1 MIKNCMKRNVVSI
14 LESATILEAALL
26 MSEMR
31 IGLLPV
37 VDQQR
42 NLVGTLGLPE
52 LLSLEMPA
60 FFDLLSDFDFL
71 NDFGAVETTRPTFEE
86 VNRPVTTLMQHPS
99 PVTEESGLLYA
110 YAVMLKHNLSDMPVV
125 SESGELVGVVS
136 KVDIGAE
143 ILSNWKQIKEPLE

>member
-14 LESATILEAALL
+14 QESATILEAALL
-26 MSEMR
+26 MSKQH

-37 VDQQR
+37 VNQQK

-60 FFDLLSDFDFL
+60 FFDLISDFDFL
-71 NDFGAVETTRPTFEE
+71 SDFGAVESTRPTFEE
-86 VNRPVTTLMQHPS
+86 VNRPVATMMQHPS
-99 PVTEESGLLYA
+99 PVTEDSGLLYV